1 MADTVTIPTQATEAD
16 APPRTW
22 LRWPVYLAAFIFAV
36 WLTGIVV
43 TLLIHHTRLQ
53 RKLTHR
59 LESVFGRPVEVGN
72 YEFSLWSGPTLVAE
86 SVTFSD
92 DPRFGH
98 EYFLRAES
106 VKVRLH
112 WQSLFRGHMDLGTV
126 TFERPSLNLV
136 RDAEGD
142 WNVAEWLPR
151 ITNDS
156 SAPATTA
163 APAATSSNTAAGE
176 PQPYVRFDRILFD
189 DGRINFKR
197 ADEKIPFALTEVTGS
212 VEPDAPGRWRIDL
225 EAVPTRAA
233 VPLQQPGL
241 VHVAA
246 QVGGTS
252 SRFRPVTLALSW
264 QEGSVS
270 DLLRLTRG
278 YDFGVRGDFS
288 LAVNARATADDW
300 TLETRTSFRSLHRWD
315 MTLRPDN
322 PDFNVLANFTV
333 HPQASGFDIEHAMI
347 EAPHSR
353 AEATA
358 HISWTAAPTTA
369 QAIALASG
377 EPMREITGAAFDA
390 AAAPSTIEIT
400 QSQIDLRDL
409 LGWIRAFHPEVPPET
424 SLAGS
429 AVVTASIATAPAR
442 LVAADVRVDGAELS
456 GSALRT
462 AARLTPFQFH
472 FDHEAVSLTSA
483 ALSFGESSSALH
495 LDAGSKSA
503 SREIP
508 GYHVSGAVDQVRD
521 LVAAASA
528 LGWPISR
535 GWDVAGPAR
544 IDLRWPA
551 SPWPW
556 RSKPVGTVDL
566 GAETI
571 APIAVAADM
580 DNAQQ
585 HDATL
590 LAPFLNEPVRG
601 IKAHLDFRSEDRRVT
616 LAAADAF
623 GARWTGT
630 LEHHDAAPGWQFALN
645 ADHLSTA
652 DVDRWLN
659 PRWRQSLLVRVLPF
673 LGSGAPSATPEDL
686 HASGRLVVD
695 QLTVA
700 PLVARH
706 VQGDLKLNGRAIEF
720 SNATA
725 QIASGNLS
733 GTLNAMFAA
742 VPEYQVAINF
752 SGVDLGGL
760 TAFAPSLA
768 NQLDG
773 SATGEI
779 ALSSRGATRSDLIA
793 ALACDGNARIASL
806 QLKNFNLDQ
815 SFRQSELRPGPETF
829 HEAAAVFTCASDALR
844 FRRLT
849 LVNPAERLDAKG
861 SVGFS
866 HQLELSLKSSTTPDA
881 TFALSGPLSAPSVK
895 KIPTNQTPR

>member
-1 MADTVTIPTQATEAD
+1 VADAVTIPTQTAEAE
-16 APPRTW
+16 APPRSW
-22 LRWPVYLAAFIFAV
+22 LRWPAYAIAFVFAV
-36 WLTGIVV
+36 WLAGVLITF
-43 TLLIHHTRLQ
+43 LIHHTRLQ

-72 YEFSLWSGPTLVAE
+72 YDFSLWSGPTLVAE

-136 RDAEGD
+136 RDAAGN

-156 SAPATTA
+156 AASSASAEPVTKPANA
-163 APAATSSNTAAGE
+163 SDAE
-176 PQPYVRFDRILFD
+176 PPPYVRFDRILFD
-189 DGRINFKR
+189 EGRINFKR
-197 ADEKIPFALTEVTGS
+197 SDEKIPFALTEVTGS

-225 EAVPTRAA
+225 QTVPTRAA

-252 SRFRPVTLALSW
+252 SRFRPVTLALLW

-278 YDFGVRGDFS
+278 YDFGVRGDFT
-288 LAVNARATADDW
+288 LAVNARAAADDW
-300 TLETRTSFRSLHRWD
+300 SLETRTSFRSLHRWD

-333 HPQASGFDIEHAMI
+333 HPQASGFDVEHAVI
-347 EAPHSR
+347 EAPHSN
-353 AEATA
+353 
-358 HISWTAAPTTA
+358 
-369 QAIALASG
+369 AIANARVVWNTN
-377 EPMREITGAAFDA
+377 PTIAMAAGFA
-390 AAAPSTIEIT
+390 AESEARTSTIEIT
-400 QSQIDLRDL
+400 QSQIDLRDV
-409 LGWIRAFHPEVPPET
+409 LGWIRAFHPEVPPDT
-424 SLAGS
+424 TLAGS
-429 AVVTASIATAPAR
+429 AAATATIESGPAR
-442 LVAADVRVDGAELS
+442 LVAADVRLGGAELS
-456 GSALRT
+456 GSALR
-462 AARLTPFQFH
+462 APARLTPLEFH
-472 FDHEAVSLTSA
+472 FDRGAVSLTPA
-483 ALSFGESSSALH
+483 TISFGGAANALH
-495 LDAGSKSA
+495 IEAGSKSA
-503 SREIP
+503 AREMY
-508 GYHVSGAVDQVRD
+508 GYHASGSVEQLRD

-535 GWDVAGPAR
+535 GWDVAGPVR
-544 IDLRWPA
+544 VDLRWPA
-551 SPWPW
+551 SLRPWQSQPT
-556 RSKPVGTVDL
+556 GTVDL
-566 GAETI
+566 GSETP
-571 APIAVAADM
+571 APASANSRAD
-580 DNAQQ
+580 
-585 HDATL
+585 DALNEVTL

-601 IKAHLDFRSEDRRVT
+601 IKAHLEFRPEDRRVT
-616 LAAADAF
+616 LASADAF

-630 LEHHDAAPGWQFALN
+630 LERHDAEPGWQFALS

-652 DVDRWLN
+652 EVDRWLN

-720 SNATA
+720 SNAAA
-725 QIASGNLS
+725 QLASGSLS
-733 GTLNAMFAA
+733 GTLNATVAA
-742 VPEYQVAINF
+742 VPEYRVAINF
-752 SGVDLGGL
+752 SGVEIGGL

-768 NQLDG
+768 NQFDG

-779 ALSSRGATRSDLIA
+779 TLGSRGATRSDLIS

-815 SFRQSELRPGPETF
+815 SFRAAELRPGPETF
-829 HEAAAVFTCASDALR
+829 HDAAVVFACSSDSLS

-849 LVNPAERLDAKG
+849 LANPTGRLDAKG
-861 SVGFS
+861 SVDFS
-866 HQLELSLKSSTTPDA
+866 RDLDLTFKSSASPDTT
-881 TFALSGPLSAPSVK
+881 FEFSGPLSAPTVK
-895 KIPTNQTPR
+895 KITAPR